1 MNRPNDT
8 SVTKILPVS
17 VDAGLWHFNFGQLLE
32 LLDTLAEQTA
42 LDYAA
47 PSHPGVGFV
56 TAAIDS
62 IRLRGTPD
70 IAQDMVLLA
79 RVNYVGT
86 TSLEVGMRVEQP
98 GEPPLHYASCYFT
111 MVARAAGGSQ
121 KPALTLPPLHYVDDL
136 ERRRERRAIERRV
149 KYRDDAVPEIQPPTR
164 EEEALLAELHM
175 AQEGTGFEGL
185 LVCDLVSRGYDRSYL
200 DARSA
205 TQRIVGGY
213 VIHRA
218 YTHAALCAE
227 LVAPDRPIVVSVNRV
242 NFHQPVRADDRLH
255 FTSRVTYT
263 GDTSICVEVDIVRE
277 SRDRTTAALCNTC
290 TFTFRNVDDAL
301 RPRPVPRVYPT
312 TYAEDARYLAAHRRR
327 QHRLASA

>member
-1 MNRPNDT
+1 MRRPNDT

-32 LLDTLAEQTA
+32 LLDALAEQTA
-42 LDYAA
+42 LDYTAR
-47 PSHPGVGFV
+47 SHPRVTFV

-70 IAQDMVLLA
+70 VSQDMVLLA
-79 RVNYVGT
+79 RVNYVGK
-86 TSLEVGMRVEQP
+86 TSLEIGIRVEQP

-111 MVARAAGGSQ
+111 MVARA
-121 KPALTLPPLHYVDDL
+121 PADSNQAIQLPPLAYEDDM
-136 ERRRERRAIERRV
+136 ERRRERRAIQRRT
-149 KYRDDAVPEIQPPTR
+149 KYTEDAGPESQPPTR

-175 AQEGTGFEGL
+175 AQEGNGFNGR
-185 LVCDLVSRGYDRSYL
+185 LVCDLTRRGYDRPYPE
-200 DARSA
+200 AGGR
-205 TQRIVGGY
+205 TQRVVGGY

-218 YTHAALCAE
+218 YAHAALCAE
-227 LVAPDRPIVVSVNRV
+227 LVAPNRPIVVSVNRV
-242 NFHQPVRADDRLH
+242 NFHQPVRPDDRLH

-290 TFTFRNVDDAL
+290 TFTFRNIDDRL
-301 RPRPVPRVYPT
+301 TPRPVPKVYPT
-312 TYAEDARYLAAHRRR
+312 TYAEDIRYLAAHRRR
-327 QHRLASA
+327 QHRLARA